1 MKKDSIIETLKN
13 CLTEERFLH
22 TLGTAKCAVELAK
35 MYNLDSEKAELAG
48 LLHDNAKCFSNDEFK
63 QFYF

>member
-1 MKKDSIIETLKN
+1 MKKDYIIETLKN

-35 MYNLDSEKAELAG
+35 MYEKE
-48 LLHDNAKCFSNDEFK
+48 DK
-63 QFYF
+63 